1 MPGVYEQISGNRRKT
16 IFLFFFFIF
25 FIMFLVYFFGL
36 YTGLGA
42 FAIPFALIVAVGSAY
57 FSYYHSDSLVL
68 SISQA
73 KPVTKQQLPQLYN
86 IVEELSIGIGLN
98 SPIRCYI
105 IDDTAPNAFATGR
118 DPQHAAIVVTT
129 GLLQKLNRAELE
141 GVIGH
146 EMSHIKNFDTRI
158 MMYTVVMVGLTA
170 LLSDFLLR
178 ITFFGRGNR
187 EDKGNLGLILAVA
200 AIALAILSPIIA
212 TLIKLAISRNR
223 EFLADSS
230 SALLTK
236 NPAALASALQKISAD
251 TEPLEAANKATEHLY
266 IINPLK
272 EHASALN
279 NLFET
284 HPPLKDR
291 IARLNAM

>member
-1 MPGVYEQISGNRRKT
+1 MAGVYEQVEGNRRKT
-16 IFLFFFFIF
+16 LFLFFFFIF
-25 FIMFLVYFFGL
+25 FVMFLVYIFAL

-42 FAIPFALIVAVGSAY
+42 FAIPFALAIAVGSAY
-57 FSYYHSDSLVL
+57 FSYYYSDSLVL

-73 KPVTKQQLPQLYN
+73 RPVTKKELPQLYN
-86 IVEELSIGIGLN
+86 IVEELSVGIGLS
-98 SPIRCYI
+98 SPIKCYI

-118 DPQHAAIVVTT
+118 DPEHAAIVVTA

-146 EMSHIKNFDTRI
+146 EMSHIKNSDTRI

-178 ITFFGRGNR
+178 ISIFGRHR
-187 EDKGNLGLILAVA
+187 EDRGNFGLVLAVV
-200 AIALAILSPIIA
+200 AIALAILSPLIA

-223 EFLADSS
+223 EYLADSS

-236 NPAALASALQKISAD
+236 NPGALASALEKISKD

-284 HPPLKDR
+284 HPSIESR
-291 IARLNAM
+291 IQRLREM